1 MDGVLAEV
9 TESYREAIVQTVET
23 FTGKT
28 VSREKIQEYKN
39 RGGFNNDWLLS
50 QRICA
55 DFGVTVEYEAVIEV
69 FDRLF
74 LGDNFD
80 GLIRNES
87 WIPADGLL
95 DRLSATHDLAIFTGR
110 PRADAAHTLEKFGAA
125 NRFDP
130 LITLESVEKEKPAPD
145 GLLLIRDRR
154 PASRIVYVGDTV
166 DDARSGKSAGVAF
179 IGIAS
184 RTNSRRR
191 ELTAAFHDLGAIAVI
206 ENVNEIEG
214 VLPL

>member
-9 TESYREAIVQTVET
+9 TESYREAIVQTVQT

-50 QRICA
+50 QTICA
-55 DFGVTVEYEAVIEV
+55 DFGVHIEYEAVIEV

-74 LGDNFD
+74 LGDNFN

-95 DRLSATHDLAIFTGR
+95 DRLAASHDLAIFTGR
-110 PRADAAHTLEKFGAA
+110 PLADASHTLSKFVPGTT
-125 NRFDP
+125 FDP

-145 GLLLIRDRR
+145 GLLLIKEKR
-154 PASRIVYVGDTV
+154 PGARIVYVGDTV

-179 IGIAS
+179 IGVAS
-184 RTNSRRR
+184 KNNSRRR
-191 ELTAAFHDLGAIAVI
+191 ELTAAFEKLGAIAVI

-214 VLPL
+214 VLPR